1 LYEGRY
7 GCVDAAINSHF
18 GDRNYLQT
26 WYGVTTDQATRSRF
40 KEYKASAGNISNGM
54 SLSWSVPI
62 NEHTQFSTLLD
73 VQYLADK
80 AGKSPIVEQR
90 LQASVSGELQYTF

>member
-1 LYEGRY
+1 
-7 GCVDAAINSHF
+7 
-18 GDRNYLQT
+18 
-26 WYGVTTDQATRSRF
+26 
-40 KEYKASAGNISNGM
+40 M